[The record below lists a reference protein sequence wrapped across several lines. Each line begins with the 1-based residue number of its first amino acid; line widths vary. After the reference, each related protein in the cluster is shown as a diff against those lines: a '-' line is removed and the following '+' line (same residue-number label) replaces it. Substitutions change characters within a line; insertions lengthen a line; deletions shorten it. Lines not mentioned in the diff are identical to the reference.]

1 MTLLQFLD
9 VNYRVLDVNPI
20 LKGGERKLTKN
31 KEVPIICYEKDKS
44 VYESDISGVITCSHY
59 VEEIGKKS
67 LSSEEL
73 KWIDYIHKEVIP
85 SVSLYISSSV
95 GNLK

>member
-1 MTLLQFLD
+1 M
-9 VNYRVLDVNPI
+9 
-20 LKGGERKLTKN
+20 
-31 KEVPIICYEKDKS
+31 
-44 VYESDISGVITCSHY
+44 DISGVITCSHY

>member
-31 KEVPIICYEKDKS
+31 KEVP
-44 VYESDISGVITCSHY
+44 
-59 VEEIGKKS
+59 
-67 LSSEEL
+67 
-73 KWIDYIHKEVIP
+73 P
-85 SVSLYISSSV
+85 
-95 GNLK
+95 

>member
-1 MTLLQFLD
+1 M
-9 VNYRVLDVNPI
+9 
-20 LKGGERKLTKN
+20 
-31 KEVPIICYEKDKS
+31 
-44 VYESDISGVITCSHY
+44 DISGVITCSYY

-85 SVSLYISSSV
+85 SVSLYTSSSV